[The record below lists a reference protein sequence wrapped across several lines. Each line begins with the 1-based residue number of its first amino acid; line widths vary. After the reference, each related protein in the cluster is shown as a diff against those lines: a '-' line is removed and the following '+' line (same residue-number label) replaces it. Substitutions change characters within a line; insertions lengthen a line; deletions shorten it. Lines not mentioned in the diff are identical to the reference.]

1 MWPAFAAASA
11 SDIAALLARH
21 FASLALGDA
30 DSPAPREPAW
40 ATPNTI
46 ALELDTVRLR
56 DFSTAKDGIA
66 TLLCAPFALHG
77 ASVADL
83 APGHSLVVALREAG
97 LRRLF
102 VTDWK
107 SATVEMRYLG
117 IDDYL
122 AALNVLVDELGGTVD
137 LIGLCQGGWLSLLYA
152 ARFPGKVRKLALAGA
167 PVDIAAGQSALSAL
181 AEASPLA
188 LFHEL
193 VKLGDGRV
201 LGRKVQ
207 KFWGAQDIG
216 ADDIRRVLQT
226 SEPAG
231 SPAFAELEAIFRD
244 WYAWTVDLPGRYY
257 LEVIERLYKRNEIAA
272 GEFVALG
279 EPIDLDQA
287 AHSALPVGGARRR
300 IDRAG
305 AIVCHRAPGRHAGAC
320 TSQRVGAVQPRRLV
334 RGQNDPRRILA
345 AHRAL
350 ARRTRHAGSRAGRLD
365 QPQSLEARVPFLAD
379 DDVVVHGNAERARHL
394 DDRLRHLDVGARRR
408 RIAGRMVVHQDQ
420 RGGR

>member
-21 FASLALGDA
+21 FASFAIGDA
-30 DSPAPREPAW
+30 DNPASHEPVW
-40 ATPNTI
+40 ATPNTV
-46 ALELDTVRLR
+46 ALDLDSVRLR
-56 DFSTAKDGIA
+56 DFSTTEDGA
-66 TLLCAPFALHG
+66 VTLLCAPFALHG

-107 SATVEMRYLG
+107 SATAEMRHLD

-122 AALNVLVDELGGTVD
+122 ATLNVIVDELGGTVD
-137 LIGLCQGGWLSLLYA
+137 LVGLCQGGWLSLLYA
-152 ARFPGKVRKLALAGA
+152 ARFPGKVRKLVLAGA
-167 PVDIAAGQSALSAL
+167 PVDIAAGQSGLSTL
-181 AEASPLA
+181 AAASPLA

-207 KFWGAQDIG
+207 KFWGADDIG
-216 ADDIRRVLQT
+216 SDDIHRVLQT
-226 SEPAG
+226 AEPVG
-231 SPAFAELEAIFRD
+231 SPAFAELEATFRD

-279 EPIDLDQA
+279 ERIDLAKLRIPLYLLA
-287 AHSALPVGGARRR
+287 ARDDEL
-300 IDRAG
+300 I
-305 AIVCHRAPGRHAGAC
+305 APG
-320 TSQRVGAVQPRRLV
+320 QLFAVERLV
-334 RGQNDPRRILA
+334 GTPAHAFRKELAPCRHGGLFMGKTILA
-345 AHRAL
+345 EYW
-350 ARRTRHAGSRAGRLD
+350 
-365 QPQSLEARVPFLAD
+365 P
-379 DDVVVHGNAERARHL
+379 
-394 DDRLRHLDVGARRR
+394 
-408 RIAGRMVVHQDQ
+408 RIARWLAEPNTVNLAPAA
-420 RGGR
+420 